1 MTIITYVS
9 QDFQDKIDIPLS
21 HNQVSDVKKLPQEYL
36 GHSGK
41 PVISS
46 ISAEQLRLEMRSP
59 SKNANE
65 KITTETPSVL
75 ARTGATVPLAL
86 SRPNEKYGAVAAS
99 ADSSSRP
106 LSSTFS
112 RFELDRGMIYLSVLI
127 GDMTRGILFPTVN
140 TISDVQ
146 YHCNRAII
154 DF

>member
-1 MTIITYVS
+1 
-9 QDFQDKIDIPLS
+9 
-21 HNQVSDVKKLPQEYL
+21 
-36 GHSGK
+36 
-41 PVISS
+41 VISS
-46 ISAEQLRLEMRSP
+46 ISAEQLRLEMRFP
-59 SKNANE
+59 SKNVYE
-65 KITTETPSVL
+65 KITTESPSVL

-86 SRPNEKYGAVAAS
+86 SRPNEKYGAMAAS

-140 TISDVQ
+140 TMTDTKHH
-146 YHCNRAII
+146 YNHAII